1 MVVLLKKLGELL
13 IDKLPDS
20 LTYKQKKRRIKY
32 LVNQKLAR
40 DEMLIEN
47 IGKNSQPIWALKK

>member
-20 LTYKQKKRRIKY
+20 LTYKQKKRRIKN
-32 LVNQKLAR
+32 LERQKE
-40 DEMLIEN
+40 DKTET
-47 IGKNSQPIWALKK
+47 KN